1 MGGSVHTNDFLT
13 TLTWVVIVAGAVL
26 SIVGYVRLGG
36 ACYPCSPGGGGLCYS
51 TEYQFD
57 LAAML
62 AGFTTMLGGF
72 AGFAIV
78 RHDSRKEQSN
88 DSSTWKDPNPSY
100 KRTLTHQETIG
111 WTNHFHSS
119 GRGA

>member
-1 MGGSVHTNDFLT
+1 MDGNAHGRDFLT

-36 ACYPCSPGGGGLCYS
+36 AYYPCSPGGGGLCYS

-57 LAAML
+57 LAAMF
-62 AGFTTMLGGF
+62 AGFTIMLGGF

-78 RHDSRKEQSN
+78 RHDSRREQSN
-88 DSSTWKDPNPSY
+88 DSSTVEGPNPS
-100 KRTLTHQETIG
+100 LQ
-111 WTNHFHSS
+111 TNPTPPRDHWFD
-119 GRGA
+119 

>member
-36 ACYPCSPGGGGLCYS
+36 AYYPCSPGGGGLCYS

-57 LAAML
+57 LAAMF
-62 AGFTTMLGGF
+62 AGFTIMLGGF
-72 AGFAIV
+72 AGFAH
-78 RHDSRKEQSN
+78 RATRFS
-88 DSSTWKDPNPSY
+88 
-100 KRTLTHQETIG
+100 KRTVKRLQHLEGPQSFTSNEPYPTK
-111 WTNHFHSS
+111 
-119 GRGA
+119 RPLV